1 MAVKRFLTFPVLITP
16 AEFRIS
22 VRIICGLACVLA
34 LLAMTCCPL
43 SSIAL
48 AEGSDPSVAEVNG
61 QPIRQEEL
69 SQRLLADFGRTIL
82 DQMINEAIVSQEA
95 ERLEIKVSEED
106 VDAELQTYISK
117 LPVGTP
123 LDRTLREQGTGPAS
137 LREQLRTVLRLK
149 KMVESKAQPT
159 DKEIEE
165 RLKTYVR
172 FMEEPDQYRISVIF
186 VKDRAKGEKIADL
199 IEKGN
204 DFAEVAR
211 THSDDASSGFGG
223 DLGWRDVG
231 EMENLRESLKQLN
244 VADFKLQKG
253 QMTGLIDTG
262 EGFRIFKITDYRS
275 AKRLSEKEKRAQ
287 VKDLL
292 VDERLLGEMNRKLG
306 DLREKAQVVKSPP
319 FDR

>member
-1 MAVKRFLTFPVLITP
+1 MCPV
-16 AEFRIS
+16 AFRIAAG
-22 VRIICGLACVLA
+22 VIRGFTCVLA

-43 SSIAL
+43 SFIAL
-48 AEGSDPSVAEVNG
+48 AEGADPSVAEVNG
-61 QPIRQEEL
+61 QPIRQGEL

-82 DQMINEAIVSQEA
+82 DQMINEAIVAQEA
-95 ERLEIKVSEED
+95 ERLEIKVSEGE

-149 KMVESKAQPT
+149 KMVESKMQPT
-159 DKEIEE
+159 DKEIDD

-186 VKDRAKGEKIADL
+186 VKDRAKGEKIVDL
-199 IEKGN
+199 LEKGN
-204 DFAEVAR
+204 EFAEVAR
-211 THSDDASSGFGG
+211 THSDDASSAFGG
-223 DLGWRDVG
+223 DLGWREVG
-231 EMENLRESLKQLN
+231 EMENFRESLKQLN
-244 VADFKLQKG
+244 VTDFKLQKG

-262 EGFRIFKITDYRS
+262 EGFRIFRITDYRS
-275 AKRLSEKEKRAQ
+275 AKRLSEKEKRGQAR
-287 VKDLL
+287 DLL
-292 VDERLLGEMNRKLG
+292 IEERLLGEMNRKLS